1 MMNYKPSGY
10 TSVAPYLIVEDSEH
24 TLNFVKAV
32 FKAEQLRVIR
42 NDDGSIMHGEAR
54 IDDTV
59 IMVGQMAGVG
69 NAHVHVYVDG
79 IDAAFLRAVEAGG
92 VVVEELSLKDDGD
105 RRGGVRDRNGTTW
118 WLGRQELGQH

>member
-1 MMNYKPSGY
+1 MNYKPSGY

>member
-10 TSVAPYLIVEDSEH
+10 TSVAPYLIVEDAEH